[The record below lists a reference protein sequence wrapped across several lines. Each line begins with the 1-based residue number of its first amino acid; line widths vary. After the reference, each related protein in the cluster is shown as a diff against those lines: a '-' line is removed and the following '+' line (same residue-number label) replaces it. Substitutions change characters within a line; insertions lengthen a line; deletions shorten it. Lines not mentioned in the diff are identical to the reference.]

1 MEHPT
6 KRPQTPPLSYLAT
19 PPSTGGTA
27 KRVRFSNIE
36 YLDASVNDMT
46 GRAIRFNEGE
56 SPEVFFYEPEEP
68 FGSETREQSDGEGI
82 TSTASN
88 SDVPSPVS
96 VGSITTKPTALEKHD
111 PFASLALAIDS
122 PVLNKEPFPFKEL
135 PLSVRNMVY
144 THLLVV
150 PGLICVRQKHTVF
163 HDEKKV
169 FLYAERREFLPG
181 ISYALVQLHVDGHKT
196 RFPLVRR
203 TNINILRA
211 NKEVFTEA
219 KAVLYSKNMFEI
231 VRPTNE
237 LCPPPDY
244 SVRLFPTGCQRLVT
258 KLNIKIRS
266 FYDLHWLL
274 SGGYNVMKKY
284 HRGLVSLTL
293 ILELDSTSKGFGKAW
308 TRNGA
313 EEKWENYIQRLQA
326 EMAKELF
333 KKMKV
338 KGTETKIVPIWMK
351 LRVVFSGE
359 AYDDSVGAVADAED
373 VQRAKRDEAGQGLAE
388 AWESFKKSAK

>member
-1 MEHPT
+1 MEHPV

-19 PPSTGGTA
+19 PPSTGGTV

-36 YLDASVNDMT
+36 YLDASANDMT

-56 SPEVFFYEPEEP
+56 SPEVFFYEPEET
-68 FGSETREQSDGEGI
+68 FGSETREQSDDEGS

-88 SDVPSPVS
+88 STIPSPVS
-96 VGSITTKPTALEKHD
+96 AGSITTKPTALEKHD

-122 PVLNKEPFPFKEL
+122 PAVNKEHFPFMEL

-150 PGLICVRQKHTVF
+150 PGLICVRQKRTVF
-163 HDEKKV
+163 HDEKKA

-181 ISYALVQLHVDGHKT
+181 ISYALVQVHVDGHKT
-196 RFPLVRR
+196 RFPLVSRK
-203 TNINILRA
+203 NVNILRA
-211 NKEVFTEA
+211 NKEVFAEA
-219 KAVLYSKNMFEI
+219 KAVLYGKNMFEI

-244 SVRLFPTGCQRLVT
+244 SVRLFPTACQRLVT

-284 HRGLVSLTL
+284 YRGLVSLTL
-293 ILELDSTSKGFGKAW
+293 ILEVDSTSKGFGKAW
-308 TRNGA
+308 TKNGA
-313 EEKWENYIQRLQA
+313 EEKWENYVQRLRG

-338 KGTETKIVPIWMK
+338 KGTETKIVPIWMN
-351 LRVVFSGE
+351 LRVLFSGE
-359 AYDDSVGAVADAED
+359 AFDDSVGAVADVED
-373 VQRAKRDEAGQGLAE
+373 VQRARQDEARQGLTE
-388 AWESFKKSAK
+388 AWESFKKSVK